1 MRTWE
6 FELPENEG
14 SKDRSLLKFGLG
26 WAFCHSLPTHVWPEK
41 ATKHRRQLGG
51 KTSPPSM
58 YARSHE
64 NDTKISPRALWTLSI
79 IPLPQQRRVY
89 GHMLL
94 ALQGTFPY

>member
-1 MRTWE
+1 MFTE
-6 FELPENEG
+6 EHLG
-14 SKDRSLLKFGLG
+14 KFGFG
-26 WAFCHSLPTHVWPEK
+26 EDERPEK